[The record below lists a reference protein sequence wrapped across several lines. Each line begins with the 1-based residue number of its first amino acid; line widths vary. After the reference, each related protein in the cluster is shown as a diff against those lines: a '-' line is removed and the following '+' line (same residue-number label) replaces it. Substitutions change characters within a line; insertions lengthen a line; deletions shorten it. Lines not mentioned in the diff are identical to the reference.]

1 MTTSSKDT
9 TNGDEDDYF
18 GALGAFIKTQR
29 NLANLTQRELAKL
42 TNLSDPYVSQIE
54 RGLHEPSLR
63 VVRAMAMALNLP
75 IETMLAYAGL
85 RSDDEADASQ
95 KVDTE
100 SVIRCDDALDE
111 DQKQALLGVYRS
123 FLGAN
128 EAVEGTDKKAGS
140 KKSGSKKATPKKTGS
155 KKKSGGSAES
165 DSA

>member
-9 TNGDEDDYF
+9 TNGDNEDNS

-29 NLANLTQRELAKL
+29 KLANLSQRELAKL

-63 VVRAMAMALNLP
+63 VVRAMSKALNLP
-75 IETMLAYAGL
+75 IETLLSYAGL
-85 RSDDEADASQ
+85 RSDNDSDSAQ
-95 KVDTE
+95 IVDTE

-123 FLGAN
+123 FLAAN
-128 EAVEGTDKKAGS
+128 EATASSDGDNSPEG
-140 KKSGSKKATPKKTGS
+140 ATR
-155 KKKSGGSAES
+155 
-165 DSA
+165 